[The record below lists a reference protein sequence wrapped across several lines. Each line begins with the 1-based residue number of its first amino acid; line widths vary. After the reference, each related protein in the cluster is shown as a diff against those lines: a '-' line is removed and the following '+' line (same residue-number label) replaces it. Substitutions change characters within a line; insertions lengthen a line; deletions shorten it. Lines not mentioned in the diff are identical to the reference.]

1 MVSDAALWETCMR
14 RGDFEIAWRV
24 IDRIMRQRQS
34 VAGCESQKPR
44 HLQQIWSGQP
54 LTAKRVLVR
63 CYHGLGD
70 TIQFIRFLKPLRD
83 IATEVSVWVQPELV
97 GLVETAESADRVL
110 PLHDGSPDVGYDV
123 DIEIMEL
130 PYALRLDAHSL
141 AGQNP
146 YLFPGPTEFQPD
158 RQAIAVGV
166 VLQAGDWDR
175 ARSVDMHS
183 LHSIAP
189 LPGVKFYN
197 LQPDAPRTQIEAL
210 GATDISSHDVLT
222 AARRVNTL
230 DLTISVDTMMA
241 HLAGA
246 LGRPIWTLLRQH
258 CDWRWQHAR
267 SNSNWYPTMRL
278 YRQQSDGDWSHP
290 LREIREDLARLSS
303 LIL

>member
-1 MVSDAALWETCMR
+1 MR
-14 RGDFEIAWRV
+14 RGDFEGAWRV
-24 IDRIMRQRQS
+24 SDRIMQQRQAKAS
-34 VAGCESQKPR
+34 CEWQKPR

-97 GLVETAESADRVL
+97 GLVEAAEGADRVL

-123 DIEIMEL
+123 DIEVMEL

-141 AGQNP
+141 GGKNP
-146 YLFPGPTEFQPD
+146 YLFPGPTEFQPAPK
-158 RQAIAVGV
+158 AIAVGV
-166 VLQAGDWDR
+166 VLRAGNWDR
-175 ARSVDMHS
+175 ARSLDMDD
-183 LHSIAP
+183 LHSIAA

-197 LQPDAPRTQIEAL
+197 LQPDAPRAQIEAL
-210 GATDISSHDVLT
+210 GATDVSSHDVLT

-230 DLTISVDTMMA
+230 HLTISVDTMMA

-246 LGRPIWTLLRQH
+246 LGRPIWTLLRQN
-258 CDWRWQHAR
+258 CDWRWQHAG
-267 SNSNWYPTMRL
+267 SNSGWYPTMRL
-278 YRQQSDGDWSHP
+278 YRQQSGGDWSHP
-290 LREIREDLARLSS
+290 LREIREDLASLSS
-303 LIL
+303 QLL